1 MITNRYATLEEL
13 KANLSEAGLTS
24 NAGDDEVMENII
36 TAVSRHID
44 AQTGRRFYSTTADET
59 RTYSTQN
66 RRRVFTDDIISVT
79 TLKVDYDG
87 DRTYATTISST
98 DYDLAPDNA
107 AQVGEPYT
115 YIELAPPCVENFP
128 QYRRGVQVVGKFGY
142 STTTP
147 ADINQACLLISV
159 SLYQARR
166 GMGVEGTAQVT
177 GAGVVITPRHVP
189 PMAAQ
194 IIANKRKN
202 WGGP

>member
-1 MITNRYATLEEL
+1 MITNGYVTLEEF
-13 KANLSEAGLTS
+13 KNSLSEAGMTS
-24 NAGDDEVMENII
+24 NAPDDEVMESII
-36 TAVSRHID
+36 TDVSRHID

-59 RTYSTQN
+59 RTYSTAN
-66 RRRVFTDDIISVT
+66 RRRVFTDDILSVT

-107 AQVGEPYT
+107 LLNGEPYT
-115 YIELAPPCVENFP
+115 YIELAPLCVENFP

-142 STTTP
+142 SATTP
-147 ADINQACLLISV
+147 ADIRQACLLICV

-166 GMGVEGTAQVT
+166 GMGAEGTAQVT

-189 PMAAQ
+189 PMAQ
-194 IIANKRKN
+194 KILEHKRKN
-202 WGGP
+202 WGG